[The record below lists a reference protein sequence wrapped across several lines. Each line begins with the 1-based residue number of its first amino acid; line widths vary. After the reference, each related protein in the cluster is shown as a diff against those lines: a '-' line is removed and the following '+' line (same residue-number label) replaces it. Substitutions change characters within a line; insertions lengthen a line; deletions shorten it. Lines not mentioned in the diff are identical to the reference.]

1 MKIRKMSDDI
11 EDIKWKAL
19 WVIVSTTRNLSITS
33 KFMNK
38 SNLK

>member
-11 EDIKWKAL
+11 EDIKWKTL
-19 WVIVSTTRNLSITS
+19 WVIVSTTGNLSIAS

>member
-11 EDIKWKAL
+11 KGIKWKKL
-19 WVIVSTTRNLSITS
+19 WAIVSTTGNLSIPS

-38 SNLK
+38 FNLK